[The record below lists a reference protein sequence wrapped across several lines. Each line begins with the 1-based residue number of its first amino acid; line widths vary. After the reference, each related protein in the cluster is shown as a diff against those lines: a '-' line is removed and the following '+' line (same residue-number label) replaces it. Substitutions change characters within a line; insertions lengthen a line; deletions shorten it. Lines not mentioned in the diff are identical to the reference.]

1 MSFHEQAL
9 FAGSH
14 FMNDKPGWHS
24 IGKPVQNGL
33 RVEVKNN
40 NVDFA
45 LRKFKRMVKDS
56 GMMLELKKKSYYE
69 KPSKVKREKKNLQKL
84 RYKYKNLKENNTDY

>member
-1 MSFHEQAL
+1 MARKR
-9 FAGSH
+9 
-14 FMNDKPGWHS
+14 KP
-24 IGKPVQNGL
+24 QNGL

-56 GMMLELKKKSYYE
+56 GMTLELKKKSYYE

>member
-1 MSFHEQAL
+1 MARKQ
-9 FAGSH
+9 
-14 FMNDKPGWHS
+14 KPQS
-24 IGKPVQNGL
+24 GL

-69 KPSKVKREKKNLQKL
+69 KPSKKRREKKNLQKL
-84 RYKYKNLKENNTDY
+84 RYKYKNQKNN

>member
-1 MSFHEQAL
+1 MARKQ
-9 FAGSH
+9 
-14 FMNDKPGWHS
+14 KP
-24 IGKPVQNGL
+24 QNGL

-45 LRKFKRMVKDS
+45 LRKFKKMVKNS

-69 KPSKVKREKKNLQKL
+69 KPSKVQREKKNLQKL
-84 RYKYKNLKENNTDY
+84 RYKYKNKKEQNN

>member
-1 MSFHEQAL
+1 MARKE
-9 FAGSH
+9 
-14 FMNDKPGWHS
+14 KP
-24 IGKPVQNGL
+24 KNGL

-45 LRKFKRMVKDS
+45 LKKFKRMVKNS

-69 KPSKVKREKKNLQKL
+69 KPSTKRRHTKNLQKL
-84 RYKYKNLKENNTDY
+84 RYKYKENKENNDY

>member
-1 MSFHEQAL
+1 MARKQ
-9 FAGSH
+9 
-14 FMNDKPGWHS
+14 KPH
-24 IGKPVQNGL
+24 NGL

-45 LRKFKRMVKDS
+45 LRKFKRMVKES

-69 KPSKVKREKKNLQKL
+69 KPSKVQREKKNLQKL
-84 RYKYKNLKENNTDY
+84 RYKYKNQKEQNY